1 MSLNDPLANALSAI
15 LNADRI
21 GRTTVVIKPVSTLIK
36 KILTL
41 MNENGYIGAFEEKK
55 CSGGSYIT
63 IFLLGKLNNCGA
75 IKPRYPVALKDYEK
89 FEKRYL
95 PAKDFGFMVVSTS
108 KGMMPHTA
116 AKEAKLGGK
125 LISYCY

>member
-1 MSLNDPLANALSAI
+1 MSLNDPLANALSVI
-15 LNADRI
+15 INADRMGKTEI
-21 GRTTVVIKPVSTLIK
+21 VIKPVSTIIK

-41 MNENGYIGAFEEKK
+41 MNEGGYIGAFEEKQ

-63 IFLLGKLNNCGA
+63 VALLGRLNNCGA

-95 PAKDFGFMVVSTS
+95 PAKDFGFIVVSTS

-116 AKEAKLGGK
+116 AKEAKLGGR
-125 LISYCY
+125 LLAYCY